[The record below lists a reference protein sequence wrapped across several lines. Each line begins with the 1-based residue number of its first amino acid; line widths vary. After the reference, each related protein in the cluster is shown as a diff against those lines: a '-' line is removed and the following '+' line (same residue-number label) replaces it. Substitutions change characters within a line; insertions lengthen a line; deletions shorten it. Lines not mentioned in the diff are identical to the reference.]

1 MPPQEG
7 GEGYLTTAADLWG
20 LVYIKLLFSSWFQSL
35 SLDFR
40 VRRTRVHECFRL
52 CPSRKERSLG
62 ILRVFFERIS
72 LQLWMLL
79 IHKCSVGLW
88 SAQLEKLQL
97 LASTSFLYLLST
109 NLNSFILWIIS
120 SFWNWT
126 TEIFFFTLSFTWN
139 LVWQEE
145 QIMHWRTYLYMC
157 IFVCHLVLLGV
168 IIIPSKNYSLYS
180 LFLPG
185 YGISEKYRK
194 Y

>member
-62 ILRVFFERIS
+62 ILRVFFERKS

-97 LASTSFLYLLST
+97 LASTNFLYLLST

-126 TEIFFFTLSFTWN
+126 TEIFFFYVVL
-139 LVWQEE
+139 
-145 QIMHWRTYLYMC
+145 YLEFGMAGRADYALKNT
-157 IFVCHLVLLGV
+157 FVCVYICMPFSFIGHNNN
-168 IIIPSKNYSLYS
+168 SQ
-180 LFLPG
+180 
-185 YGISEKYRK
+185 
-194 Y
+194 